1 MENTTSLLNEA
12 KREEYVVTF
21 MDCIDEDDGMPITVS
36 IMVDKV
42 DVKAF
47 ERFLKDEADFIFL
60 HAEGG
65 SIEY

>member
-1 MENTTSLLNEA
+1 MKSLLNEA
-12 KREEYVVTF
+12 KREEYVVSLS
-21 MDCIDEDDGMPITVS
+21 DCTDEDGMPITVS
-36 IMVDKV
+36 IMVDKA

-47 ERFLKDEADFIFL
+47 ERFLKDEEDNIFL